1 VTVPHDGTAE
11 RAGAERAPA
20 RSAAARHPVII
31 TWQGADPPSMESVRL
46 LVAADRLRASGRM
59 ITAADPDRGIE
70 AFSASFEASVDKAD
84 PSGRLLLRTATVTE
98 ERQISLSRSE
108 DGFWLCDTGEGT
120 KRNEYGGAID
130 VDVAGAVTFN
140 ALPIRRFGLHRTA
153 GEQTLPVVF
162 ISLPDLAITVVEQ
175 TYRTVSIGERESV
188 IALQRGEKVTELT
201 VDTEGMVVHYPG
213 VSHRV

>member
-1 VTVPHDGTAE
+1 VTVPHDGTTTE
-11 RAGAERAPA
+11 RAAA
-20 RSAAARHPVII
+20 RSVTARHPVII

-46 LVAADRLRASGRM
+46 LVAADRMRVSGRM
-59 ITAADPDRGIE
+59 ITAADPDRGTE
-70 AFSASFEASVDKAD
+70 AFSASFEASVDKGD

-162 ISLPDLAITVVEQ
+162 ISLPDLAITVVEE
-175 TYRTVSIGERESV
+175 TYRTVSIGEHESV
-188 IALQRGEKVTELT
+188 IALHRGDTVTELT
-201 VDTEGMVVHYPG
+201 VDADGLVVDYPG
-213 VSHRV
+213 VARRV